1 MAEPYEYL
9 TTFLIAALPC
19 VAGVQVARWLLPGE
33 RRLLVVG
40 GLGAGLGV
48 GLMTFGIAA
57 LVQIVPLLAAALLM
71 HIAAVPPVVRL
82 VWRWRRDPLRLDLGR
97 WTWLVGALLL
107 LVLFTAGVEFV
118 SSVWHA
124 NTHENL
130 LIRLGLAASFAAGN
144 WPPANPWEPDHLQ
157 FYRFGGQLWT
167 AAIALLGG
175 ADVFAAGLAVTLV
188 SVLAFLWGVAAAVT
202 LLSDR
207 ITGLLAALLVAVA
220 GPQNFLALPNAPF
233 GELTALAAQPLMDMG
248 TGRFQAG
255 YVLSESLQQL
265 VPFSYILIVG
275 LAAAAGVGTLAVALA
290 GRHARLFSSLLVGSM
305 AFAGMSVTAEHLF
318 LVLTVALGMVALVLL
333 ATHRLYSAAAI
344 LGLVLVG
351 SALALIPEGPL
362 AALVRSPDRAG
373 FLRLDAGNLFTL
385 PTYGFFGGPSLFA
398 STVPTPR
405 VGLLDPVMWKDFAWA
420 LIAITGS
427 GLIAALWRRPAWRCR
442 LPLARW
448 RC

>member
-175 ADVFAAGLAVTLV
+175 ADVFAAGLAVTLI

-207 ITGLLAALLVAVA
+207 TTGLLAALLVAVA

-233 GELTALAAQPLMDMG
+233 GELTASAAQPLMDMG

-290 GRHARLFSSLLVGSM
+290 GRRARLFSSLLVGSM

>member
-107 LVLFTAGVEFV
+107 LVLFIAGVEFV

-130 LIRLGLAASFAAGN
+130 QIQVGLAAHFMSGN
-144 WPPANPWEPDHLQ
+144 WPPAHPWEPDTIF
-157 FYRFGGQLWT
+157 FYRFGGQLWV

-175 ADVFAAGLAVTLV
+175 ADVVAAGLAVTITG
-188 SVLAFLWGVAAAVT
+188 VLAFLWGVTAAVT

-207 ITGLLAALLVAVA
+207 ATGLLAALLVAVA
-220 GPQNFLALPNAPF
+220 GPQTFLVIFKAPF
-233 GELTALAAQPLMDMG
+233 GAFTSGAHS
-248 TGRFQAG
+248 
-255 YVLSESLQQL
+255 LS
-265 VPFSYILIVG
+265 
-275 LAAAAGVGTLAVALA
+275 
-290 GRHARLFSSLLVGSM
+290 
-305 AFAGMSVTAEHLF
+305 
-318 LVLTVALGMVALVLL
+318 
-333 ATHRLYSAAAI
+333 THSH
-344 LGLVLVG
+344 
-351 SALALIPEGPL
+351 
-362 AALVRSPDRAG
+362 
-373 FLRLDAGNLFTL
+373 
-385 PTYGFFGGPSLFA
+385 
-398 STVPTPR
+398 
-405 VGLLDPVMWKDFAWA
+405 
-420 LIAITGS
+420 
-427 GLIAALWRRPAWRCR
+427 
-442 LPLARW
+442 
-448 RC
+448 